1 MEHEFIELFKGYERD
16 FGMADMSKTELD
28 SEKNKIKP
36 NYEWAGRPVT
46 LDDYKNHL
54 QGKKSIGIQPCRI
67 DKTAQFGCIDIDPP
81 DYGSFK
87 VENYL
92 VSIRYCSLTKDYSI
106 KTSQV
111 NCLQTDAIP
120 NISTI
125 SNYESK
131 ISHNFR
137 EKGKDNHS
145 SINFDF
151 NFKLNRVNLDNALQ
165 IRYSIDYL
173 GSKDVTIQI

>member
-1 MEHEFIELFKGYERD
+1 MTMI
-16 FGMADMSKTELD
+16 
-28 SEKNKIKP
+28 
-36 NYEWAGRPVT
+36 
-46 LDDYKNHL
+46 
-54 QGKKSIGIQPCRI
+54 
-67 DKTAQFGCIDIDPP
+67 
-81 DYGSFK
+81 K

-92 VSIRYCSLTKDYSI
+92 VSVRYSSLTKDYSI

-131 ISHNFR
+131 ISHNLR
-137 EKGKDNHS
+137 EKGKDNDS
-145 SINFDF
+145 YISFDYD
-151 NFKLNRVNLDNALQ
+151 FKLNRVNLDNELQ